1 MGTLKIWGGADWG
14 AGQWVTEVG
23 GATWFLAPLFLAYI
37 IFFLF
42 TKYTNAE
49 VAFCLYCFEALLGM
63 IMMECVWDLPFVNYF
78 TGRGIGGFFCGV
90 IFEKCLKRIKGK
102 IKGVFISILCI
113 LLMGKAFYDGI
124 RFLSDFRFLVI
135 LVICPCYILL
145 CEENKVIRMLME
157 NKLFI
162 KLGSISMEV
171 YMLHLP
177 LCTWIGRICK
187 RYFYISM
194 ESYTF
199 IVVYAVVLLFIVTIW
214 KKYESIF
221 ISGLKGTLFKS

>member
-1 MGTLKIWGGADWG
+1 M
-14 AGQWVTEVG
+14 
-23 GATWFLAPLFLAYI
+23 APLFFSYI
-37 IFFLF
+37 IFFLI

-49 VAFCLYCFEALLGM
+49 VAFCLYCFEALSGM

-78 TGRGIGGFFCGV
+78 IGRGIGGFFCGV

-102 IKGVFISILCI
+102 IKGVFISIFCV
-113 LLMGKAFYDGI
+113 LLTGKAFYDGI

-135 LVICPCYILL
+135 MVICPCYILL
-145 CEENKVIRMLME
+145 CEENKKIRTLME
-157 NKLFI
+157 NKLFM
-162 KLGSISMEV
+162 KLGGISMEV

-177 LCTWIGRICK
+177 VCIWIGHICGQ
-187 RYFYISM
+187 YLDISM

-199 IVVYAVVLLFIVTIW
+199 IAVYAVVLLFIVIMW

-221 ISGLKGTLFKS
+221 VSRLKGILFKN